1 MTTKPQN
8 RCDSNTFVRLHRNH
22 VSWRTQNRFLGLM
35 TIAFLGFWGCST
47 SEQSNPSQD
56 KENVQDT
63 ALRANTI
70 QSDSIATTKPTA
82 NPLNLTIPDGFVLY
96 ENIQGD
102 LNGDGVEDYALIIK
116 GTKKENIVQ
125 DEYRGELDRNRR
137 GILIYLSNK
146 GNYDLVTRNLD
157 CFASEN
163 EDGGVYFPPEL
174 SIEIKNGKLYIAY
187 GHGRYGHWKY
197 TFRYQNASFELIGF
211 DASSNHGP
219 VVVQETS
226 INFMTKRKLT
236 RQNVNAYNDTEDA
249 EFEETWEDIEVPA
262 LHRLNQIKDF
272 AELKLY

>member
-1 MTTKPQN
+1 MLFNPKLQIKY
-8 RCDSNTFVRLHRNH
+8 DSNTFASLHRNQMN
-22 VSWRTQNRFLGLM
+22 WIIQNLFSGLMVAAFLGLY
-35 TIAFLGFWGCST
+35 GCSNSADTSSSQT
-47 SEQSNPSQD
+47 SEQDTVSQ
-56 KENVQDT
+56 EQILV
-63 ALRANTI
+63 
-70 QSDSIATTKPTA
+70 SDSTETNKPVE
-82 NPLNLTIPDGFVLY
+82 NPVNLNTPDGYVLF
-96 ENIQGD
+96 ERIQGD
-102 LNGDGVEDYALIIK
+102 LNNDDLDDYAFIIK

-226 INFMTKRKLT
+226 INFITKRKLT
-236 RQNVNAYNDTEDA
+236 RQNVNAYTETEDA

-272 AELKLY
+272 AELELY